1 MSWSDI
7 FLLCFAV
14 GVLWSIATFLLGGLH
29 IGHVH
34 VHGHGAHGHG
44 HAGHF
49 GHAHGGHAHGGHA
62 HAGHSHGAAHNE
74 PAGWIGSMLNPSS
87 AAVFL
92 AWFGG
97 VGYILTRHTGLVL
110 LIDIAVAVG
119 MGLVGAWFLAAFLRF
134 LQAREKPLDPADY
147 DLIGI
152 LGQVSAA
159 IRKGGVG
166 EMIYVRDGCRR
177 SLPARS
183 EDGEEMKRGEE
194 VVVTRFE
201 KGIAFV
207 RTWEAMTQPD
217 ASNTSRETLPR
228 EKNNV
233 Q

>member
-7 FLLCFAV
+7 FLLCFAI
-14 GVLWSIATFLLGGLH
+14 GVLWSLATFLLGGLH
-29 IGHVH
+29 IGHLH
-34 VHGHGAHGHG
+34 AHGH
-44 HAGHF
+44 ATHF
-49 GHAHGGHAHGGHA
+49 GHAQGAHVHGAHVHSGHA
-62 HAGHSHGAAHNE
+62 HAGHSHTAPHNE

-87 AAVFL
+87 VAVFL

-97 VGYILTRHTGLVL
+97 VGYVLTRHTGLAL
-110 LIDIAVAVG
+110 LIDIAIAIVI
-119 MGLVGAWFLAAFLRF
+119 GLIGAWFLAAFLRF
-134 LQAREKPLDPADY
+134 LQAREKPLDPVDY
-147 DLIGI
+147 DLIGV
-152 LGQVSAA
+152 LGQVSAT
-159 IRKGGVG
+159 IRKDGVG
-166 EMIYVRDGCRR
+166 EVIYVRDGCRK

-183 EDGEEMKRGEE
+183 EDAAEIKRGEE

-217 ASNTSRETLPR
+217 DSSSNPEILPK

>member
-34 VHGHGAHGHG
+34 AHGHG
-44 HAGHF
+44 GHF
-49 GHAHGGHAHGGHA
+49 GHAHVGHGHAGPAHGGHA
-62 HAGHSHGAAHNE
+62 HAAHSHAPSHSEA
-74 PAGWIGSMLNPSS
+74 AGWVGSMLNPSS

-97 VGYILTRHTGLVL
+97 VGYVLTRHTGLAL
-110 LIDIAVAVG
+110 LIDVVFAVAVG
-119 MGLVGAWFLAAFLRF
+119 LIGAWFLAAFLRF

-147 DLIGI
+147 DAIGV

-166 EMIYVRDGCRR
+166 EMIYARDGCRR
-177 SLPARS
+177 SLPVRS
-183 EDGEEMKRGEE
+183 DDGEEIKRGEE

-201 KGIAFV
+201 RGIAFV
-207 RTWEAMTQPD
+207 RTWEAMTQPE
-217 ASNTSRETLPR
+217 ASNSSPETLPR

>member
-7 FLLCFAV
+7 FLLCFAI

-34 VHGHGAHGHG
+34 VHGHG
-44 HAGHF
+44 HAGHI
-49 GHAHGGHAHGGHA
+49 GHA
-62 HAGHSHGAAHNE
+62 HAGHA
-74 PAGWIGSMLNPSS
+74 PAGHAHVGHGEASHSHAHTESGSWIGSMLNPSS
-87 AAVFL
+87 IAVFL

-97 VGYILTRHTGLVL
+97 VAYILTRHTGLLL
-110 LIDIAVAVG
+110 LIDVAVAAAVG
-119 MGLVGAWFLAAFLRF
+119 LIGAWFLAAFLRF
-134 LQAREKPLDPADY
+134 LQAREQPLDPADY
-147 DLIGI
+147 DVIGV
-152 LGQVSAA
+152 LGQVSAF
-159 IRKGGVG
+159 IRQGGVG

-177 SLPARS
+177 ALPARS
-183 EDGEEMKRGEE
+183 EDGTEIKRGEE

-207 RTWEAMTQPD
+207 RTWETMTQPVF
-217 ASNTSRETLPR
+217 E